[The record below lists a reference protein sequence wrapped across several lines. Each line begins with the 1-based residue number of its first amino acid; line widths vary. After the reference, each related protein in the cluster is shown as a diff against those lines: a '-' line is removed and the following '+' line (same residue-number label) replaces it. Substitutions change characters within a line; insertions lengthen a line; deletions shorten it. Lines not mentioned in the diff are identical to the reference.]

1 MQELQDEFAPA
12 DLMGDAEQ
20 QRELEAIYMKRN
32 SKPKML
38 FSQITPIED
47 TYRGR
52 TSVLTEKNKLTNI
65 ILRAPEEYS
74 QTIHTARQLTKGG
87 DPPREPTVKEL
98 KTAMYEYYRARRTT
112 RDRDRNHKMSFY
124 ARDDSDGGQL

>member
-38 FSQITPIED
+38 FSQIAAIENK
-47 TYRGR
+47 YRGR
-52 TSVLTEKNKLTNI
+52 SSALTEEKNKLTNI
-65 ILRAPEEYS
+65 ILRAPEEYA
-74 QTIHTARQLTKGG
+74 QTVHTARQLTKGG
-87 DPPREPTVKEL
+87 DPPREPAVKEIQ
-98 KTAMYEYYRARRTT
+98 TAM
-112 RDRDRNHKMSFY
+112 
-124 ARDDSDGGQL
+124 